1 MILAVSLAC
10 YRFGVSPL
18 VRAVTGTWSPRKT
31 RKALLSLTVALF
43 VVLPAI
49 VEPTTGMN
57 DAGPMHLAILG
68 VVGLLTWRW
77 WTLDYDVTLSRQR
90 QVLARAALVVS
101 AAVGVLYLPAL
112 LCWLAIACRY
122 FDGWQHHAMMPIRLI
137 KASLAWCAAGV
148 LLGAV
153 QARTAV
159 TVPASPDAVVM
170 LLGCVALSH
179 YVKPAWSKA
188 RLGRRC
194 WDWAWH
200 NRTHY
205 LAASAYAWGWARFVP
220 ARSVRR
226 VLAVLARLDRPMNI
240 TTMLVESAG
249 LIAFLDPRLL
259 IACLVATAGFN
270 LVIALASGIFF
281 WENIAANLL
290 LAAALIHADLPVS
303 PLFGVTGAATAA
315 VIVLLACADMVWQ
328 PFHLGWWDTP
338 FTARVHWQ
346 IETTNGRRYGL
357 YNDFMC
363 PYEREYGRVHG
374 YFLTDEPILHG
385 HLGIVWDRDLRD
397 RIAESCG
404 DATTMRGLKHRHG
417 HVQADTHQAESH
429 TRYLASM
436 FTALNDG
443 ARKTPLPR
451 RLRWLKAPG
460 GQLFHWGDLPRYR
473 GREPVRRIVIRYQ
486 ERFHHPH
493 THRLEVLTDIVLYEL
508 EIPPRQVPLTKEEKH
523 APSPRRLRRQP
534 RHRPADVH
542 RPPPGPRLLRVRTE
556 R

>member
-1 MILAVSLAC
+1 M
-10 YRFGVSPL
+10 
-18 VRAVTGTWSPRKT
+18 
-31 RKALLSLTVALF
+31 LF
-43 VVLPAI
+43 VVLPTI
-49 VEPTTGMN
+49 VEPAAGMS
-57 DAGPMHLAILG
+57 DAGPMNLAVLA
-68 VVGLLTWRW
+68 VVALLTWRW
-77 WTLDYDVTLSRQR
+77 WTLDYDVTHPRRR

-101 AAVGVLYLPAL
+101 AAAGVLYLPAL

-122 FDGWQHHAMMPIRLI
+122 FDGWQHHAMMPIRLV
-137 KASLAWCAAGV
+137 KASLAWCATG
-148 LLGAV
+148 LLIGA
-153 QARTAV
+153 AHAWTAV
-159 TVPASPDAVVM
+159 TVTTSPDAIVM

-188 RLGRRC
+188 RLGKHC

-205 LAASAYAWGWARFVP
+205 LAGSAYAWGWARFVP
-220 ARSVRR
+220 ARSARR
-226 VLAVLARLDRPMNI
+226 VLVVLARLDRPMNI
-240 TTMLVESAG
+240 ATMLVESAG

-290 LAAALIHADLPVS
+290 LAAALIHADLPAT
-303 PLFGVTGAATAA
+303 PLFGVAGAATAA

-328 PFHLGWWDTP
+328 PFHLGWWDAP
-338 FTARVHWQ
+338 FTARVHWEV
-346 IETTNGRRYGL
+346 ETTNGRSYGL

-374 YFLTDEPILHG
+374 YFLTDEPVLHG

-397 RIAESCG
+397 HIAASGG
-404 DATTMRGLKHRHG
+404 DATTMRELKHRYG
-417 HVQADTHQAESH
+417 HVQADAQQVEDH
-429 TRYLASM
+429 TRYLTSM
-436 FTALNDG
+436 FTALNHG
-443 ARKTPLPR
+443 AHKSPLPR

-473 GREPVRRIVIRYQ
+473 GREPVQRIVIRYQ

-493 THRLEVLTDIVLYEL
+493 THRLEVLTDVVLHEL
-508 EIPPRQVPLTKEEKH
+508 EIPPPQVPPMKKEKY
-523 APSPRRLRRQP
+523 APSPHRLRRQSR
-534 RHRPADVH
+534 RHPEDVH
-542 RPPPGPRLLRVRTE
+542 RPTPGSRLLRVRTQ